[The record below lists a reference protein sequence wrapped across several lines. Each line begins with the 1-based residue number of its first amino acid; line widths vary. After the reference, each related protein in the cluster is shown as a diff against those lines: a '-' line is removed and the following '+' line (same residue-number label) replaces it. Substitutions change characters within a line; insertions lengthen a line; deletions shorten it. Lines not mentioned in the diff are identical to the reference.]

1 MPKSYLPIVS
11 FVYLWNIENG
21 ERPIKPNDKA
31 MYIGVI
37 DTLNNTH
44 TVTWQIN
51 GTVEMENAQILGN
64 AATLREAI
72 LKCLYFIAK
81 NGGTYTGYDY

>member
-1 MPKSYLPIVS
+1 M
-11 FVYLWNIENG
+11 
-21 ERPIKPNDKA
+21 D
-31 MYIGVI
+31 IGVI
-37 DTLNNTH
+37 GTLNNDY

-51 GTVEMENAQILGN
+51 GTVEMDNGESLGN